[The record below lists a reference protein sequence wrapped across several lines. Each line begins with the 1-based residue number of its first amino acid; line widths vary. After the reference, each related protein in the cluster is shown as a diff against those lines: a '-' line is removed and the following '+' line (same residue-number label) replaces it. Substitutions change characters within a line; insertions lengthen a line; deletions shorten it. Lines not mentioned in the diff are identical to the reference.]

1 MIQLKKEDYINPNEN
16 INIIKM
22 HDVDDY
28 PSHMHEFVELVY
40 IISGKGR
47 HCINDTIYSVTK
59 GDLLFINFRQV
70 HSFFVDSGLDYVN
83 LLLKPEFMSR
93 ELINS
98 ENIYEIFSL
107 SIFDEFKG
115 QPIRPIVSFR
125 GRDMLEIEAT
135 IDHMLREFNEKK
147 IGYKSILKGYMQVLF
162 ARMIREMKKNDQQDM
177 MQYLNKIT
185 PELISYIDDNFYKK
199 ITLKELAAR
208 SFYNPSYFSRVFKE
222 YIGKSLTAY
231 IQEKRIAES
240 ARLLSETNK
249 TVEEI
254 SVAVGYSDK
263 KQFYKV
269 FKENIGKTP
278 NAYRSEV
285 KTSNAVV
292 KKNH

>member
-1 MIQLKKEDYINPNEN
+1 MIQLRKEDYINPQEN
-16 INIIKM
+16 INIIKAYC
-22 HDVDDY
+22 VDDY

-40 IISGKGR
+40 IQSGEGR
-47 HCINDTIYSVTK
+47 HCINDITYEVAK

-70 HSFFVDSGLDYVN
+70 HSFFVDSAMEYVN
-83 LLLKPEFMSR
+83 ILLKPEFMSR

-98 ENIYEIFSL
+98 ENIFEIFSL

-115 QPIRPIVSFR
+115 LPIRPFVSFR
-125 GRDMLEIEAT
+125 GRDMLEIET
-135 IDHMLREFNEKK
+135 VIEHMLREFAGKK
-147 IGYKSILKGYMQVLF
+147 VGYKSVLNGYMQVLF
-162 ARMIREMKKNDQQDM
+162 ARMIREMKKNDEQDM

-185 PELISYIDDNFYKK
+185 PELLTYINDNFNKR

-222 YIGKSLTAY
+222 CFGKSLTAY
-231 IQEKRIAES
+231 IQEKRITES
-240 ARLLSETNK
+240 ARMLSETDK

-254 SVAVGYSDK
+254 CAAVGYTDK

-285 KTSNAVV
+285 KSSNTRV
-292 KKNH
+292 KKAY